1 MNHIKHLIWIL
12 MTVKGIYSLGSTAES
27 TANNTSTTPAS
38 LHATLS
44 PLRKHNRDNVTEV
57 PRTLHRTAAINV
69 SSTLNSTGAADEE
82 SIDFDLLRKI
92 DHYHHLTF
100 MIWRIWS
107 PVLLGKNYVSFHM
120 FFHKLEEIG
129 NIGISSLT
137 T

>member
-1 MNHIKHLIWIL
+1 M
-12 MTVKGIYSLGSTAES
+12 KGIYSLGSTAGS
-27 TANNTSTTPAS
+27 TASNTSTTPTS
-38 LHATLS
+38 LHARLS

-57 PRTLHRTAAINV
+57 PRTLNRTAAVNV
-69 SSTLNSTGAADEE
+69 SLALNSTGASDEE

-100 MIWRIWS
+100 MMWRIWS

-120 FFHKLEEIG
+120 IFHKLEEIG